1 MANRLNILKNKFI
14 KWQRISI
21 NTRSTLADE
30 YLTVRPFLLI
40 EINVHQIICLFLG
53 NLDRTFLI
61 DNNDNLLC
69 EWNGLDNSSISIP
82 SHIINDPLRYRSRQV
97 TIFGIQTKIYC
108 LKLFNTHLQIKM
120 LSRTN
125 EGASHGES
133 GWLGGKLM
141 FLQ

>member
-1 MANRLNILKNKFI
+1 ML
-14 KWQRISI
+14 IS
-21 NTRSTLADE
+21 
-30 YLTVRPFLLI
+30 P
-40 EINVHQIICLFLG
+40 G

-82 SHIINDPLRYRSRQV
+82 SHIINDPLRYRNRHITS
-97 TIFGIQTKIYC
+97 FGIQTKIYC

-125 EGASHGES
+125 EGSFGHMVKVD
-133 GWLGGKLM
+133 GWEEKLM